1 MAVNVKSRDSV
12 CTCVNVVGYAYLIA
26 DVFKRFFLQFWILF
40 LNHHLSLTVPPALEH
55 ENKII
60 GESLDLIKYV
70 DSHFEGH
77 ALLPDDPAKK
87 EFAEELIS
95 YSDTF
100 VKGVFT
106 SFKGDAVKEAGA
118 AFDYLETALHKFD
131 DGPFFLGQ
139 KFSLV
144 DIVYAPFLERH
155 QIFFQD
161 VWSYDI
167 RSGRPKIAAF
177 MEEMIKIGAYTQ
189 TKCDPKLLVETY
201 KRMFLAQR

>member
-1 MAVNVKSRDSV
+1 MIFPWCSFL
-12 CTCVNVVGYAYLIA
+12 T
-26 DVFKRFFLQFWILF
+26 FPFLQ
-40 LNHHLSLTVPPALEH
+40 VPALEH

-60 GESLDLIKYV
+60 GESLDIIKYV
-70 DSHFEGH
+70 DSHFEGP

-177 MEEMIKIGAYTQ
+177 MEEMNKIGAYTQ
-189 TKCDPKLLVETY
+189 TKCDPKLLVEAY
-201 KRMFLAQR
+201 KRMFLVNPYCPNVGLSSLEEGRLRVLTLWLYFASLQAQK